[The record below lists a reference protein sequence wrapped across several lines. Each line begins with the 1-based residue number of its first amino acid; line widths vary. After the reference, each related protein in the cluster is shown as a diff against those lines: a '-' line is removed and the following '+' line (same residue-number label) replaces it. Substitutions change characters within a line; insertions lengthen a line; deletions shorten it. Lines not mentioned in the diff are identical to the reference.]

1 MTDFLTSNQ
10 AAWDKQAEQ
19 QQAWST
25 PVSAELIAAAK
36 QGNWDVHLTPQPLPK
51 TWLGDVKGKRILCL
65 ASAGGQQAPV
75 LAAAGA
81 DVTVFDLSDKQL
93 EHDRQVAQRDGL
105 TLQAVQGDMRDLS
118 AFADGTFDC

>member
-36 QGNWDVHLTPQPLPK
+36 QGNWDVHLTRSRCRK
-51 TWLGDVKGKRILCL
+51 TGW
-65 ASAGGQQAPV
+65 
-75 LAAAGA
+75 
-81 DVTVFDLSDKQL
+81 
-93 EHDRQVAQRDGL
+93 E
-105 TLQAVQGDMRDLS
+105 M
-118 AFADGTFDC
+118 

>member
-1 MTDFLTSNQ
+1 MYYGVQNYDGFLTSNQ

-51 TWLGDVKGKRILCL
+51 DWLGDVKGKRILCL
-65 ASAGGQQAPV
+65 ASAGGQQAPYWLPPV
-75 LAAAGA
+75 
-81 DVTVFDLSDKQL
+81 
-93 EHDRQVAQRDGL
+93 R
-105 TLQAVQGDMRDLS
+105 M
-118 AFADGTFDC
+118 